1 MCMCAYPFL
10 PSIVIISLQTF
21 FQFNFFAMTWM
32 PQKHVKHQTLQA
44 TNTFFVLKKKKKTV
58 RGCIN
63 MFGVIFV
70 SPKFY
75 SVFKG

>member
-1 MCMCAYPFL
+1 
-10 PSIVIISLQTF
+10 
-21 FQFNFFAMTWM
+21 MTWM

-44 TNTFFVLKKKKKTV
+44 TNTFFVLKKKTV

>member
-1 MCMCAYPFL
+1 MCAYPFL

-21 FQFNFFAMTWM
+21 LIFFAMTWM

-44 TNTFFVLKKKKKTV
+44 TNTFFVLKKKTV

>member
-1 MCMCAYPFL
+1 MCMC

-21 FQFNFFAMTWM
+21 FQFHFFAMTWM

-44 TNTFFVLKKKKKTV
+44 TNTFFVLKKKQTV

>member
-1 MCMCAYPFL
+1 MDASETCKTSDFTGYEH
-10 PSIVIISLQTF
+10 F
-21 FQFNFFAMTWM
+21 FCIEE
-32 PQKHVKHQTLQA
+32 
-44 TNTFFVLKKKKKTV
+44 KKKKKTV

-63 MFGVIFV
+63 MFEVIFV

>member
-1 MCMCAYPFL
+1 MCAYPFL

-44 TNTFFVLKKKKKTV
+44 TNTFFVLKEKKKKNSERMYKYV
-58 RGCIN
+58 RSYFCK
-63 MFGVIFV
+63 
-70 SPKFY
+70 PKVLQCF
-75 SVFKG
+75 

>member
-1 MCMCAYPFL
+1 MDASETCKTSDFTGYEH
-10 PSIVIISLQTF
+10 F
-21 FQFNFFAMTWM
+21 FCIEE
-32 PQKHVKHQTLQA
+32 
-44 TNTFFVLKKKKKTV
+44 KKKKTV

>member
-44 TNTFFVLKKKKKTV
+44 TNTFFVLKKKKKQ
-58 RGCIN
+58 
-63 MFGVIFV
+63 
-70 SPKFY
+70 
-75 SVFKG
+75 

>member
-44 TNTFFVLKKKKKTV
+44 TNTFFVLKKKKKNSERMYKYV
-58 RGCIN
+58 RSYFCK
-63 MFGVIFV
+63 
-70 SPKFY
+70 PKVLQCF
-75 SVFKG
+75 

>member
-1 MCMCAYPFL
+1 
-10 PSIVIISLQTF
+10 
-21 FQFNFFAMTWM
+21 M

-44 TNTFFVLKKKKKTV
+44 TNTFLYLRKEKTM

-63 MFGVIFV
+63 MFQVIFV

-75 SVFKG
+75 SVFKRVRMYIVGN

>member
-44 TNTFFVLKKKKKTV
+44 TNTFFVLKKKKNSERMYKYV
-58 RGCIN
+58 RSYFCK
-63 MFGVIFV
+63 
-70 SPKFY
+70 PKVLQCF
-75 SVFKG
+75 